1 MYHGY
6 GAVNK
11 DGTRVLC
18 KQNQKCKFASNK
30 PFRKLPQHVNFQI
43 QTRTE
48 TIKYQEQRIASTI
61 YVMNTFNQSIL
72 KLVTFFTFIKNTQS
86 NRSTGNKYHCL
97 YCFGFL

>member
-1 MYHGY
+1 MPQRFYGENAPNKIFFEIYHGY

-48 TIKYQEQRIASTI
+48 TIKYQEQRIASTR
-61 YVMNTFNQSIL
+61 YVNEYFQPINP
-72 KLVTFFTFIKNTQS
+72 
-86 NRSTGNKYHCL
+86 
-97 YCFGFL
+97 